1 MSTRRERLVAASMLK
16 HFLNDRVVDQVD
28 PVKFWEAELGCRVSG
43 VQLEAFREI
52 AQSIITAVD
61 RLTEDEDSIRIEDMV
76 EARRGARPA
85 ASVVEDR
92 APVWRAG
99 VNPRHIKDPA
109 APLLRFP
116 RFRGPVRAEV
126 MVRDEVARE
135 FTRRQSKGTHPSN
148 GGK

>member
-1 MSTRRERLVAASMLK
+1 MGTKRERLVAASMLK
-16 HFLNDRVVDQVD
+16 HFLNDRVVNQVD
-28 PVKFWEAELGCRVSG
+28 PVKSWETDLGWRVSG
-43 VQLEAFREI
+43 VQLEVFREI
-52 AQSIITAVD
+52 AQSIVTAVD

-85 ASVVEDR
+85 ASAVEDR

-99 VNPRHIKDPA
+99 VSPRHIKDPA
-109 APLLRFP
+109 ASFP

-126 MVRDEVARE
+126 LM
-135 FTRRQSKGTHPSN
+135 GTLMPRYLSN